1 MTDVSGAADA
11 EAKLRALLGIMARLR
26 DPAGGCAWDVEQTH
40 ASIAPYAI
48 EEAYEVAEA
57 IETGD
62 ATALRDEL
70 GDLLLQV
77 VFHSQMA
84 AEAGTFTFADVADS
98 ISAKLIRRHPHIFA
112 DAAQRDAL
120 GQTVAWEAQKA
131 EERAAKRKASVSALD
146 GVAVTLPALTRAEKL
161 SARAARVGFD
171 WPDLATL
178 FAKLD
183 EEVAELQAEIPTAA
197 PERLADEM
205 GDLLFVMANLCRKL
219 GLDSEATLRAANAKF
234 TRRFQ
239 SVETRLA
246 AEGRGPAEASLAEM
260 EAHWVAVKSAE
271 TTPQGRD

>member
-1 MTDVSGAADA
+1 MNDVSGSADA
-11 EAKLRALLGIMARLR
+11 ETKLRALLAIMARLR
-26 DPAGGCAWDVEQTH
+26 DPVGGCAWDVEQTH

-62 ATALRDEL
+62 TAALRDEL

-112 DAAQRDAL
+112 DAAQRDAR
-120 GQTVAWEAQKA
+120 GQTIAWEAQKA
-131 EERAAKRKASVSALD
+131 EERAARGRAAGSALD
-146 GVAVTLPALTRAEKL
+146 GVAATLPALTRAQKL

-171 WPDLATL
+171 WPNLADL

-183 EEVAELQAEIPTAA
+183 EEVAELQAEIPGAA

-234 TRRFQ
+234 IRRFQ
-239 SVETRLA
+239 SVEARLA
-246 AEGRGPAEASLAEM
+246 AEGRQPAEASLAEM

-271 TTPQGRD
+271 TSSQGRD

>member
-1 MTDVSGAADA
+1 MNDHAGPTDGNA
-11 EAKLRALLGIMARLR
+11 EAALRRLLEIMATLR
-26 DPAGGCAWDVEQTH
+26 NPVGGCAWDVEQPQ

-57 IETGD
+57 IEAGD
-62 ATALRDEL
+62 MGGLRDEL

-77 VFHSQMA
+77 IFHSRMA
-84 AEAGTFTFADVADS
+84 EEAGTFAFADVAGA

-112 DAAQRDAL
+112 DAAQRDARA
-120 GQTVAWEAQKA
+120 QTVAWEAQKA
-131 EERAAKRKASVSALD
+131 EERAAKRQSALSALD
-146 GVAVTLPALTRAEKL
+146 GVAVTLPALTRAQKL

-171 WPDLATL
+171 WPNLDDL

-183 EEVAELQAEIPTAA
+183 EEIAELQAEIPAGS
-197 PERLADEM
+197 PERLAEEM

-239 SVETRLA
+239 AVEARLA
-246 AEGRGPAEASLAEM
+246 AEGRAASEASLAEM
-260 EAHWVAVKSAE
+260 EAHWIAVKSAE
-271 TTPQGRD
+271 AAS

>member
-161 SARAARVGFD
+161 SARAARVG
-171 WPDLATL
+171 
-178 FAKLD
+178 
-183 EEVAELQAEIPTAA
+183 
-197 PERLADEM
+197 
-205 GDLLFVMANLCRKL
+205 
-219 GLDSEATLRAANAKF
+219 
-234 TRRFQ
+234 
-239 SVETRLA
+239 
-246 AEGRGPAEASLAEM
+246 
-260 EAHWVAVKSAE
+260 
-271 TTPQGRD
+271 

>member
-1 MTDVSGAADA
+1 MNDHAGPTDGNA
-11 EAKLRALLGIMARLR
+11 EAALRRLLEIMATLR
-26 DPAGGCAWDVEQTH
+26 NPVGGCAWDVEQTH

-57 IETGD
+57 IEAGD
-62 ATALRDEL
+62 MSSLRDEL

-77 VFHSQMA
+77 VFHSRMA
-84 AEAGTFTFADVADS
+84 EEAGTFAFADVAGA
-98 ISAKLIRRHPHIFA
+98 ISTKLIRRHPHIFA
-112 DAAQRDAL
+112 DAAQRDARA
-120 GQTVAWEAQKA
+120 QTVAWEAQKA
-131 EERAAKRKASVSALD
+131 EERAAKGQSAVSALD
-146 GVAVTLPALTRAEKL
+146 GVAVTLPALTRAQKL

-171 WPDLATL
+171 WPKLDDL

-183 EEVAELQAEIPTAA
+183 EEIAELQAEIPAGS

-239 SVETRLA
+239 AVEARLA
-246 AEGRGPAEASLAEM
+246 AEGRATSEASLDEM
-260 EAHWVAVKSAE
+260 EAHWADVKANE
-271 TTPQGRD
+271 VRHRR

>member
-1 MTDVSGAADA
+1 MNDVSGSGQA
-11 EAKLRALLGIMARLR
+11 ETKLRALLDIMARLR
-26 DPAGGCAWDVEQTH
+26 DPVSGCPWDVEQSH
-40 ASIAPYAI
+40 VSIAPYAI

-62 ATALRDEL
+62 TAGLRDEL

-84 AEAGTFTFADVADS
+84 AEAGTFTFADVAES
-98 ISAKLIRRHPHIFA
+98 IASKLIRRHPHIFA
-112 DAAQRDAL
+112 DAAQRDAR
-120 GQTVAWEAQKA
+120 GQTIAWEAQKA
-131 EERAAKRKASVSALD
+131 EERAAKRRASVSALD
-146 GVAVTLPALTRAEKL
+146 GVAVTLPALTRAQKL

-171 WPDLATL
+171 WPNLADL

-183 EEVAELQAEIPTAA
+183 EEVAELQAEIPHAD

-219 GLDSEATLRAANAKF
+219 GLDSESTLRAANAKF

-239 SVETRLA
+239 SVEARLA

-260 EAHWVAVKSAE
+260 EAHWAAVKSAE
-271 TTPQGRD
+271 RD